1 MLKKFILKNYKNFKE
16 EIVIDFQ
23 GISGYQFSQDCITDG
38 IISKML
44 IYGRNATGKTNLG
57 RALTDIKKTML
68 GIGYYLG
75 KREILNA
82 DSTEDSARFTYE
94 FKFGEQTLVYQYAK
108 FSDQDLKEEKLI
120 IDDQLIFECDF
131 EQKKYNFENL
141 NYINAESANIDR
153 YIQSMDLEGMENE
166 IPEPVLPF
174 LRWLISNVALEND
187 SILLKLG
194 SYVRRMTDISASN
207 VMAYSPMRVKD
218 SFYEALE
225 EPDRLKDLEDF
236 LNGMGIICKL
246 VLKKLPDGQREL
258 YFSHE
263 KLVPFYET
271 ASSGTLALVDMYR
284 RLIPKAWTP
293 SFIYLDEFDAF

>member
-1 MLKKFILKNYKNFKE
+1 MLKNYKNFKE

-44 IYGRNATGKTNLG
+44 IQQKILRDLLMNL
-57 RALTDIKKTML
+57 
-68 GIGYYLG
+68 
-75 KREILNA
+75 
-82 DSTEDSARFTYE
+82 
-94 FKFGEQTLVYQYAK
+94 YQYVK

-141 NYINAESANIDR
+141 NYINAESTNIDR
-153 YIQSMDLEGMENE
+153 YIQSMGSEGMENE
-166 IPEPVLPF
+166 IPEHVLPF

-207 VMAYSPMRVKD
+207 VMA
-218 SFYEALE
+218 
-225 EPDRLKDLEDF
+225 
-236 LNGMGIICKL
+236 
-246 VLKKLPDGQREL
+246 
-258 YFSHE
+258 
-263 KLVPFYET
+263 
-271 ASSGTLALVDMYR
+271 
-284 RLIPKAWTP
+284 
-293 SFIYLDEFDAF
+293 

>member
-1 MLKKFILKNYKNFKE
+1 
-16 EIVIDFQ
+16 
-23 GISGYQFSQDCITDG
+23 
-38 IISKML
+38 
-44 IYGRNATGKTNLG
+44 
-57 RALTDIKKTML
+57 ML

-120 IDDQLIFECDF
+120 IDNQLIFECDF

-246 VLKKLPDGQREL
+246 VLKKTAGWTKRIVF
-258 YFSHE
+258 FS
-263 KLVPFYET
+263 
-271 ASSGTLALVDMYR
+271 
-284 RLIPKAWTP
+284 
-293 SFIYLDEFDAF
+293 